1 MSSNEDYFAA
11 LKRIIEGKTRILS
24 ANSSINKDTV
34 ALEAGRK
41 RGSIK
46 KSRVEHSS
54 IIAAIEAAAAQS
66 LIAPKQTLKLE
77 NLKQK
82 KKTNHEEIKR
92 LKKDYEQALCQI
104 VSLIH
109 QNHALQAKLL
119 ALTGDSLEK

>member
-1 MSSNEDYFAA
+1 MSSNEDYFSA
-11 LKRIIEGKTRILS
+11 LKRIIEGKTRILP
-24 ANSSINKDTV
+24 AKSSINKDTV

-46 KSRVEHSS
+46 KSRTEHSS

-66 LIAPKQTLKLE
+66 LNASKQTL
-77 NLKQK
+77 NPDSLKQK
-82 KKTNHEEIKR
+82 NKTNHDEIKK

-109 QNHALQAKLL
+109 QNHSPRAKLL
-119 ALTGDSLEK
+119 ALTGDSSET